1 MSATAAETVPAAPQ
15 APVIEAAQSHSLPS
29 IVVNSLALVAGALL
43 ACAFAPLELWPLAV
57 LCPAVL
63 MWLWDGCSP
72 RAAAWSGFW
81 FGVGT
86 FGLGTW
92 WLYVSIHG
100 LGGAP
105 IWLALTL
112 VVALVLI
119 MGAYQALLGYLC
131 ARLLPAQ
138 GAARYLLGLPALWLL
153 VEWWRGWFLSGFP
166 WLSLGYSQ
174 TESWLA
180 GYAPLVGVY
189 GISAVLLLSSGAL
202 VALLRGTPRLRI
214 AGAALLVLPW
224 PIGVALERIPWTHAV
239 GAPLSVAVLQGAVP
253 QDLKWQQSN
262 IAPTRALY
270 ARLNDQALGARLIVW
285 PEAAVPQL
293 ANEIPQYLGDVY
305 SRTRAHGSD
314 IIMGI
319 LRVDESGDYFNSVM
333 TLSDSVSFYDKH
345 HLVPFAEFFPV
356 PSFIR
361 SWLRLMNLPY
371 SDFKPGAPVQPLLSA
386 AGVKLAPSICYED
399 AYGSTERPQLAA
411 GATLLVNVTNDAW
424 FGHSWARY
432 QHLQISR
439 MRALEVQ
446 RPLIRAASDGVS
458 ALIGSNGQV
467 LAEAAEFRP
476 TVLHGTVQPRS
487 GLTGYVRLGNELV
500 VVLCL
505 LGAGCAIGRRF
516 GNFRNR

>member
-1 MSATAAETVPAAPQ
+1 MSATAADSVPAGSQPA
-15 APVIEAAQSHSLPS
+15 AATAAQSLPLPS
-29 IVVNSLALVAGALL
+29 IAVNTLSLVTGALL
-43 ACAFAPLELWPLAV
+43 ACAFAPLGLWPLAV
-57 LCPAVL
+57 FCPAVL
-63 MWLWDGCSP
+63 MWLWEGRSP
-72 RAAAWSGFW
+72 RAAALSGFW

-105 IWLALTL
+105 VWLALAL
-112 VVALVLI
+112 VIALVLI

-131 ARLLPAQ
+131 ARLLPTQ
-138 GAARYLLGLPALWLL
+138 GAMRYLVGLPALWLL
-153 VEWWRGWFLSGFP
+153 VEWWRGWFMSGFP

-174 TESWLA
+174 TDSWLR

-189 GISAVLLLSSGAL
+189 GISAVLLLGSGAL
-202 VALLRGTPRLRI
+202 VALLRGSRRLRI
-214 AGAALLVLPW
+214 VAAALLLLPW
-224 PIGVALERIPWTHAV
+224 PIGAALERVPWTHTV

-253 QDLKWQQSN
+253 QDLKWQLSN
-262 IAPTRALY
+262 AAATRALY
-270 ARLNDQALGARLIVW
+270 ARLENEGLGANLIVW

-293 ANEIPQYLGDVY
+293 ANEIPQYLGDIY
-305 SRTRAHGSD
+305 SRARAHGSD
-314 IIMGI
+314 VIMGI
-319 LRVDESGDYFNSVM
+319 LRVDESGDYFNSIM
-333 TLSDSVSFYDKH
+333 TLADGVSFYDKH

-356 PSFIR
+356 PSYIR

-371 SDFKPGAPVQPLLSA
+371 SDFAAGAAIQPLISA

-399 AYGSTERPQLAA
+399 AYGSTALPQLAA

-446 RPLIRAASDGVS
+446 RPLIRAGSDGVS
-458 ALIGSNGQV
+458 ALVGSNGQV
-467 LAEAAEFRP
+467 LAEAAEFQP
-476 TVLHGTVQPRS
+476 TVLRGTIQPRI

-500 VVLCL
+500 VVLGL
-505 LGAGCAIGRRF
+505 LGAGCAIVRRF
-516 GNFRNR
+516 GNFWNR